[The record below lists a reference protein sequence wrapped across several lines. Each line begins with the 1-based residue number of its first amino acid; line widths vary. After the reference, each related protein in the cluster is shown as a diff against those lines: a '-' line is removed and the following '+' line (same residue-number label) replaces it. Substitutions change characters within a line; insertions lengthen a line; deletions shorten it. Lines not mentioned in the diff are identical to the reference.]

1 MVEGN
6 NRPFT
11 NPNPGKLNPNK
22 MKKGLVIVVISLL
35 FIGCNMNPSKEARI
49 QKLETEI
56 LQAIEKIN
64 QLENRVESLEVMNE
78 QLESRLLEVENRE

>member
-1 MVEGN
+1 
-6 NRPFT
+6 
-11 NPNPGKLNPNK
+11 
-22 MKKGLVIVVISLL
+22 
-35 FIGCNMNPSKEARI
+35 MNPSKEARI